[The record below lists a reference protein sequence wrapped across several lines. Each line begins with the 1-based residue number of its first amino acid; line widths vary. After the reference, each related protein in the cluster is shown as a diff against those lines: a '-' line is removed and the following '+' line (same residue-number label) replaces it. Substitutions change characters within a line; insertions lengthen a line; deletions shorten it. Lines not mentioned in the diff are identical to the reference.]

1 MIQTF
6 FQYSLITTVLLTPNI
21 ISEIVILVAMQSNY
35 CISGSFPHH
44 RKRGNDEDDDE
55 VRRQRKRTR
64 SAEDKCTD
72 KGSGDSSSEDNSDSE
87 RVQVRT
93 YRPVRPATGPS
104 RRGPHC
110 VIPPG
115 QIDILA
121 LRRRQF
127 GRNRLPYAE
136 IDAEFVR
143 PEPPPP
149 PPNTPRRSCTPSE
162 CGRRGAD
169 SDVEAEVAKD
179 ARADSDVES
188 EAYKEARDAEEEA
201 LLGDLLQE
209 GLAAS
214 PSSASGNLISG
225 VADDEPADDDCDGE
239 YVLVLRPKAD
249 AHPHLPQH
257 PVQ

>member
-1 MIQTF
+1 M
-6 FQYSLITTVLLTPNI
+6 
-21 ISEIVILVAMQSNY
+21 ESNY

-55 VRRQRKRTR
+55 ERRQRKRTR

-110 VIPPG
+110 VTPPG

-121 LRRRQF
+121 LRRGQF

-169 SDVEAEVAKD
+169 SDVESEV
-179 ARADSDVES
+179 S
-188 EAYKEARDAEEEA
+188 KEARDAEEEA

-225 VADDEPADDDCDGE
+225 VADDEPADDEPADDDCDGE
-239 YVLVLRPKAD
+239 YVLVLLPKAD
-249 AHPHLPQH
+249 ALRHLPQH